1 MEQNGM
7 LNLFQQSF
15 RDGEG
20 TQFLIKH
27 LLFVAVDQTSY
38 NHCCSLGLNC
48 YKPVTEGVDF
58 SEEVFYMSDDFIQ
71 MMWRRTLFLGDVL
84 KRRYNFIFTVSKNM
98 PHKSSLKWLKHSIF

>member
-38 NHCCSLGLNC
+38 NQCCALGLNC
-48 YKPVTEGVDF
+48 YKPVTEGADF

-84 KRRYNFIFTVSKNM
+84 KGGYNFIFTVSKNM